1 MGPIRCH
8 GNHSFDP
15 FHPIFYSKFCPD
27 KTMPHVKFDG
37 SGFIGL
43 RIFSLFVVDFF
54 STDMTF
60 FTEIQIPYFYIV
72 IGVGIIFF
80 L

>member
-1 MGPIRCH
+1 MGHIRCH

-27 KTMPHVKFDG
+27 KSMPHVKFDG

-43 RIFSLFVVDFF
+43 RKFSLFVVDFF
-54 STDMTF
+54 STDRTS
-60 FTEIQIPYFYIV
+60 FTEI
-72 IGVGIIFF
+72 
-80 L
+80 